1 MKDFI
6 LGSDEYIIRLQVNFA
21 ELHSTQIAPS
31 PPGSTCLE
39 SPARVGAGNYSAG
52 SGAMDENR
60 AATDT
65 SFFSHAITQ
74 QQQLHNQI
82 AKDKQTK

>member
-1 MKDFI
+1 
-6 LGSDEYIIRLQVNFA
+6 
-21 ELHSTQIAPS
+21 
-31 PPGSTCLE
+31 
-39 SPARVGAGNYSAG
+39 VGAGNYSAG